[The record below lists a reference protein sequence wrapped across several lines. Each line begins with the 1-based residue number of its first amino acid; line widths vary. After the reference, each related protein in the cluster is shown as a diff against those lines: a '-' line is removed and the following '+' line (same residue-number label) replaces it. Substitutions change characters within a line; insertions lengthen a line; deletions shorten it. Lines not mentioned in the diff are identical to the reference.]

1 MSLNLSPNN
10 EHNCPIKDALRKTDN
25 ISVLLNCTSLGDTK
39 YIQLS
44 WIICWKS
51 RLSRI
56 FKVPKWD
63 STIIFFFCGNKLLN
77 WLLWKLEDFKFAS
90 CMTKI
95 LTWGRPSGLRIHW
108 WLPTILKTSKIVYEV
123 MLFDIYI
130 LKAYSIHYT
139 YRENTNVKKISSDKI
154 NLTKTPSF
162 LFRELRLITVLLLIC
177 DFYTNQN
184 ARFISLKPY
193 VRFSIFN
200 SVPFLLKFIFLF
212 NKMYG
217 LFDFKTS

>member
-1 MSLNLSPNN
+1 
-10 EHNCPIKDALRKTDN
+10 
-25 ISVLLNCTSLGDTK
+25 
-39 YIQLS
+39 
-44 WIICWKS
+44 
-51 RLSRI
+51 
-56 FKVPKWD
+56 
-63 STIIFFFCGNKLLN
+63 
-77 WLLWKLEDFKFAS
+77 
-90 CMTKI
+90 
-95 LTWGRPSGLRIHW
+95 
-108 WLPTILKTSKIVYEV
+108 

-162 LFRELRLITVLLLIC
+162 LFRELQLITVLLLIC